1 MASMMDAAAAVKKGA
16 PFCHVYD
23 FDATSACLLWST
35 IAKAPCYT
43 LQMRVVTEGGGFPQW
58 KTLSASVKG
67 QRVRKNKLDADKAYE
82 FRVAAM
88 VENVTTKS
96 TFTLGTQQDK
106 DALKAGAY
114 SAPALLQKRSA
125 PALAAPVVFDAD
137 GDSATVTWSGGS
149 PPFALQYALADDEA
163 ALGVNGGG
171 PWKLAAARINGHV
184 ARKKNLQSGKKY
196 AWRVKESD
204 APNCAWSRACD
215 ESPIPVPHAFMPRV
229 FGEFLADKG
238 GAKRPTGIAL
248 AGKVVAV
255 YAGASW
261 DDGSNE
267 FEPRLAKDY
276 AALKAAGVLT
286 KAEKKAQGPKRPLSA
301 YMHFCAERRP
311 SLTEELKAQLGAE
324 FKYTLVMTKLG
335 EEWRG
340 VGDKSKYEAMAA
352 ADKASKAA

>member
-1 MASMMDAAAAVKKGA
+1 MASMMDAATAVKKGA

-67 QRVRKNKLDADKAYE
+67 QRVRKNKLDADTAYE

-88 VENVTTKS
+88 
-96 TFTLGTQQDK
+96 
-106 DALKAGAY
+106 
-114 SAPALLQKRSA
+114 KRSA

-248 AGKVVAV
+248 AGKVVAA
-255 YAGASW
+255 AGKPFEVVWLSEEN
-261 DDGSNE
+261 DE
-267 FEPRLAKDY
+267 FEHARHQASIPWFSVPYKRAERETALEHFHISSLPRLVIISP
-276 AALKAAGVLT
+276 AGKVL
-286 KAEKKAQGPKRPLSA
+286 
-301 YMHFCAERRP
+301 
-311 SLTEELKAQLGAE
+311 
-324 FKYTLVMTKLG
+324 V
-335 EEWRG
+335 
-340 VGDKSKYEAMAA
+340 DNAA
-352 ADKASKAA
+352 ADVATNFDAWVA

>member
-1 MASMMDAAAAVKKGA
+1 MASMMDAATAVKKGA

-35 IAKAPCYT
+35 IAKAPRT
-43 LQMRVVTEGGGFPQW
+43 R
-58 KTLSASVKG
+58 
-67 QRVRKNKLDADKAYE
+67 
-82 FRVAAM
+82 
-88 VENVTTKS
+88 
-96 TFTLGTQQDK
+96 
-106 DALKAGAY
+106 ALKAGAY
-114 SAPALLQKRSA
+114 SAPELLQKRSA

-267 FEPRLAKDY
+267 FEPRLARDY
-276 AALKAAGVLT
+276 AALKAAGKPFEVVWLSEENDEFEH
-286 KAEKKAQGPKRPLSA
+286 ARHQASIPWFSVPYKR
-301 YMHFCAERRP
+301 AERETALEHFHIS
-311 SLTEELKAQLGAE
+311 SLPR
-324 FKYTLVMTKLG
+324 LVIISPAGKVL
-335 EEWRG
+335 
-340 VGDKSKYEAMAA
+340 VDNAA
-352 ADKASKAA
+352 ADVATNFDAWVA